1 MQNPFSTPANENQ
14 RPISGRLAE
23 NIMHFARVLREAGIP
38 VGPGAV
44 LDALDA
50 AMSGSL
56 RTRDD
61 FYWTLHA
68 VFVKRRD
75 QREVFDQA
83 FHVFWKK
90 PKMLEQLMQLFF
102 HSITRSAPEEAK
114 KAGFRRLAEAMFDKQ
129 ESQSQRKKRDELEVD
144 ATFTASADEVLR
156 RKDFEQMTVAEQ
168 AQARQAIARL
178 RMHRTEIM
186 TRRWQRAAGGPAID
200 MRRTLKGSMRAGG
213 HFIDL
218 ARREKR
224 WHEPPLVV
232 LCDISGSCSNYSRMF
247 LHFLHALTNDRDRVH
262 VFLFGTRLTNVTREL
277 KRRDI
282 DEAMNKVSSA
292 VKDWSGG
299 TRIGTT
305 LKEFNYHWAR
315 RVLTQGAQV
324 LVMTDGLDREDTGT
338 LAHEMERLRRQTKRI
353 VWLNPLLRFDG
364 FQALAAGVRAMIPY
378 VDEFRPVHSLDSLRD
393 LAGALAGAPGPEHD
407 PRNWMLRDISPPGV
421 TPAKAGAQLMAP
433 EAGSRPSPG

>member
-1 MQNPFSTPANENQ
+1 
-14 RPISGRLAE
+14 
-23 NIMHFARVLREAGIP
+23 
-38 VGPGAV
+38 
-44 LDALDA
+44 
-50 AMSGSL
+50 MSGSL

-102 HSITRSAPEEAK
+102 HQIARSAPEQAK
-114 KAGFRRLAEAMFDKQ
+114 QAGFRRLAEAMFDKQ
-129 ESQSQRKKRDELEVD
+129 EVQSRQREKKEDIEVD
-144 ATFTASADEVLR
+144 ATFTASAEEVLR
-156 RKDFEQMTVAEQ
+156 QKDFEQMTVAEQ
-168 AQARQAIARL
+168 AQAKQAIARL
-178 RMHRTEIM
+178 RLHRIEVM
-186 TRRWQRAAGGPAID
+186 TRRWQKAMKGPAID

-218 ARREKR
+218 ERREKQ

-247 LHFLHALTNDRDRVH
+247 LHFLHALTNDRDRVS

-282 DEAMNKVSSA
+282 DEAMAKVSGA

-299 TRIGTT
+299 TRIGTS
-305 LKEFNYHWAR
+305 LKEFNFKWAR
-315 RVLTQGAQV
+315 RVLTQGAHV
-324 LVMTDGLDREDTGT
+324 LIMTDGLDREGVDT
-338 LAHEMERLRRQTKRI
+338 LEHEMERLRRQTKRI
-353 VWLNPLLRFDG
+353 TWLNPLLRFDG
-364 FQALAAGVRAMIPY
+364 FQAMAGGIKAMMPY

-393 LAGALAGAPGPEHD
+393 LAAALAGPPTAEHD
-407 PRNWMLRDISPPGV
+407 PKRWMSYSHRHPGEGRD
-421 TPAKAGAQLMAP
+421 PA
-433 EAGSRPSPG
+433 SRPPKLDSGLRRNDAT

>member
-1 MQNPFSTPANENQ
+1 MNPFSTPANQNQ
-14 RPISGRLAE
+14 RPLSGRLAD

-50 AMSGSL
+50 AMMGSL

-102 HSITRSAPEEAK
+102 HQVARDAGEKAK
-114 KAGFRRLAEAMFDKQ
+114 QAGFRRLAEAMFDAR
-129 ESQSQRKKRDELEVD
+129 ESQSQQREKKDDIEID
-144 ATFTASADEVLR
+144 ASFTASAQEVLR

-168 AQARQAIARL
+168 AEARAAIARL
-178 RMHRTEIM
+178 RLLRSEIM
-186 TRRWQRAAGGPAID
+186 TRRWQHAQDGAAID

-218 ARREKR
+218 ARREKAWR
-224 WHEPPLVV
+224 EPPLVV

-247 LHFLHALTNDRDRVH
+247 LHFLHALTNDRDRVQ

-282 DEAMNKVSSA
+282 DEAMAKVSGA

-299 TRIGTT
+299 TRIGTS
-305 LKEFNYHWAR
+305 LREFNYRWAR
-315 RVLTQGAQV
+315 RVLTQGAEV
-324 LVMTDGLDREDTGT
+324 LIMTDGLDREDTDT
-338 LAHEMERLRRQTKRI
+338 LANEMERLRRQTKRI
-353 VWLNPLLRFDG
+353 IWLNPLLRYDG
-364 FQALAAGVRAMIPY
+364 FEAVAGGIRAMMPH

-393 LAGALAGAPGPEHD
+393 LVVALAGPASGGHGA
-407 PRNWMLRDISPPGV
+407 RNWIR
-421 TPAKAGAQLMAP
+421 KALH
-433 EAGSRPSPG
+433 

>member
-1 MQNPFSTPANENQ
+1 MQNPFSSPANQNK
-14 RPISGRLAE
+14 PPLAGRLAE

-102 HSITRSAPEEAK
+102 HQIARSAPEEAK
-114 KAGFRRLAEAMFDKQ
+114 KAGFRRLAEAMFDKH
-129 ESQSQRKKRDELEVD
+129 EAQSQRQKKEDLEVD
-144 ATFTASADEVLR
+144 ATYTASAEEVLR

-168 AQARQAIARL
+168 AQAKQAIARI

-186 TRRWQRAAGGPAID
+186 TRRWQRAAQGTAID

-218 ARREKR
+218 ERREKK

-247 LHFLHALTNDRDRVH
+247 LHFLHALSNDRDRVH

-277 KRRDI
+277 QRRDV
-282 DEAMNKVSSA
+282 DEAMMKVSGA

-299 TRIGTT
+299 TRIGET

-315 RVLTQGAQV
+315 RVLTQGAHV
-324 LVMTDGLDREDTGT
+324 LIMTDGLDREDVDV
-338 LAHEMERLRRQTKRI
+338 LEHEMQRLRRQTKHI
-353 VWLNPLLRFDG
+353 VWLNPLLRFEG
-364 FQALAAGVRAMIPY
+364 FKALAGGVRAMMPH

-393 LAGALAGAPGPEHD
+393 LAAALAGAPGAEHD
-407 PRNWMLRDISPPGV
+407 PKKWLR
-421 TPAKAGAQLMAP
+421 AA
-433 EAGSRPSPG
+433 E